1 MSSHSFGRVDAD
13 GNVFCI
19 EDGVERH
26 VGQYADVS
34 AEEAMAFYVRKFDDI
49 NTALSLF
56 ERRVASDAAH
66 SDLAASLA
74 KINDQVT
81 EGIGVG
87 DFAALRTRID
97 TLSST
102 IEKKMEEL
110 SEQSALARE
119 EAIAARTALVEKVEA
134 LASGDLTKVQW
145 KQMTANVDELFA
157 QWQEAQKKD
166 RKFPKATADD
176 LWKRFRTAR
185 NTLDQARRKYF
196 AELDQSTKGAKA
208 AKEAL
213 ITKAEGLISQG
224 ASALTP
230 YRALLED
237 WKKAPR
243 GPKKVDDALWKRF
256 KAAGDAIYAAKNE
269 EFERDEA
276 EYQGNLVVK
285 LEILT
290 EAELLLTATDY
301 AQARSTLNGLQKRWD
316 AAGKVPRAKIREVE
330 DRMRKVETA
339 VRKLEEAHWDK
350 SNPEKQARSEGLAG
364 QIESKIAALEG
375 QLALAQSAGDTAQ
388 VASIE
393 EDIAAQ
399 RSWLAVLS

>member
-1 MSSHSFGRVDAD
+1 MSTHPFGRVDSD
-13 GNVFCI
+13 GNVFCT

-26 VGQYADVS
+26 VGQYADVP
-34 AEEAMAFYVRKFDDI
+34 ADEALAFYVRKFDDI

-66 SDLAASLA
+66 NELATSLA
-74 KINDQVT
+74 KISDHVN
-81 EGIGVG
+81 EGVGVG
-87 DFAALRTRID
+87 DFAALRTRISALND
-97 TLSST
+97 G
-102 IEKKMEEL
+102 IAKKVEEL
-110 SEQSALARE
+110 NEQTAAARE

-134 LASGDLTKVQW
+134 LASGDLSKVQW
-145 KQMTANVDELFA
+145 KQMTTNVDALFA

-166 RKFPKATADD
+166 RKFPKATADE
-176 LWKRFRTAR
+176 LWKRFRAAR

-213 ITKAEGLISQG
+213 ITKAEALIPQG
-224 ASALTP
+224 AAGLTA
-230 YRALLED
+230 YRALLD
-237 WKKAPR
+237 QWKLAPR

-276 EYQGNLVVK
+276 EYQGNLVIK

-290 EAELLLTATDY
+290 ETEALLTATDY
-301 AQARSTLNGLQKRWD
+301 AQARATLNGLQKRWD

-330 DRMRKVETA
+330 DRMKKVETA

-364 QIESKIAALEG
+364 QIESKIAALEVERD
-375 QLALAQSAGDTAQ
+375 AAQAAGDSVRATA
-388 VASIE
+388 ID

>member
-1 MSSHSFGRVDAD
+1 MSSQSFGRVDAD
-13 GNVFCI
+13 GNVYCT

-34 AEEAMAFYVRKFDDI
+34 AEEALAFYVRKFDDI

-56 ERRVASDAAH
+56 ERRVASDSAH

-74 KINDQVT
+74 KISDQVT

-87 DFAALRTRID
+87 DFAALRLRIAA
-97 TLSST
+97 LSTT
-102 IEKKMEEL
+102 IDKRVEEL
-110 SEQSALARE
+110 SEQAAEARE
-119 EAIAARTALVEKVEA
+119 EAIRSRTALVEKVEA

-145 KQMTANVDELFA
+145 KQMTTRVDELFA

-166 RKFPKATADD
+166 RKFPKAVADD

-196 AELDQSTKGAKA
+196 AELDQATKGAKVV
-208 AKEAL
+208 KEAL
-213 ITKAEGLISQG
+213 ITKAEGLMAKG
-224 ASALTP
+224 AEGLTP

-237 WKKAPR
+237 WKQAPR
-243 GPKKVDDALWKRF
+243 GPKRVDDALWKRF

-269 EFERDEA
+269 EFERDEV
-276 EYQGNLVVK
+276 EYQANLAVK
-285 LEILT
+285 MEILGDA
-290 EAELLLTATDY
+290 EALLTSTDY
-301 AQARSTLNGLQKRWD
+301 AQARSTLNSLQKRWD

-330 DRMRKVETA
+330 DRLRKVETA

-364 QIESKIAALEG
+364 QIEAKIAGLETD
-375 QLALAQSAGDTAQ
+375 LAAAQSAGDSAR
-388 VASIE
+388 VKRIE

>member
-1 MSSHSFGRVDAD
+1 MSSQSFGRVDAE
-13 GNVFCI
+13 GNVYCT

-26 VGQYADVS
+26 VGQYADVP

-49 NTALSLF
+49 NTTLSLF
-56 ERRVASDAAH
+56 ERRVASDAVH

-74 KINDQVT
+74 KISEQVN

-87 DFAALRTRID
+87 DFAALRMRIAAI
-97 TLSST
+97 SAT
-102 IEKKMEEL
+102 IEKRVEEL
-110 SEQSALARE
+110 SEQSARARE
-119 EAIAARTALVEKVEA
+119 EAITARTALVEKVEA

-145 KQMTANVDELFA
+145 KQMTTTVDELFA

-185 NTLDQARRKYF
+185 NTLDHARRKYF
-196 AELDQSTKGAKA
+196 AELDQATKGAKV

-213 ITKAEGLISQG
+213 IAKAEGLIAQG

-237 WKKAPR
+237 WKRAPR

-276 EYQGNLVVK
+276 EYQANLVVK
-285 LEILT
+285 MAILT
-290 EAELLLTATDY
+290 DAETLTSATDY
-301 AQARSTLNGLQKRWD
+301 KQARATLNGLQKRWD

-330 DRMRKVETA
+330 DRMRKVEAA

-350 SNPEKQARSEGLAG
+350 SNPEKQARSEGLAE
-364 QIESKIAALEG
+364 QLEAKIAALESD
-375 QLALAQSAGDTAQ
+375 LAAAQSSGDSAR
-388 VASIE
+388 VARIE

>member
-19 EDGVERH
+19 ENGVERH

-66 SDLAASLA
+66 SDLTASLA
-74 KINDQVT
+74 KIKDQVT

-102 IEKKMEEL
+102 LEKKMEEL

-243 GPKKVDDALWKRF
+243 GPKKIDDALWKRF

-269 EFERDEA
+269 EFARDEA

-316 AAGKVPRAKIREVE
+316 AAGKVPRAKIREVD

-350 SNPEKQARSEGLAG
+350 SNPEKQARLEGLAG
-364 QIESKIAALEG
+364 QIEAKIATLEG
-375 QLALAQSAGDTAQ
+375 QLALAQSSGDTAR

>member
-87 DFAALRTRID
+87 DFAALRTRIE
-97 TLSST
+97 TLNST

-166 RKFPKATADD
+166 RKFPKATADH

-375 QLALAQSAGDTAQ
+375 QLALAQSAGDAAR

-393 EDIAAQ
+393 DDIAAQ

>member
-1 MSSHSFGRVDAD
+1 MSTHPFGRVDSD
-13 GNVFCI
+13 GNVFCT

-26 VGQYADVS
+26 VGQYADVP
-34 AEEAMAFYVRKFDDI
+34 ADEALAFYVRKFDDI

-66 SDLAASLA
+66 NDLATSLA
-74 KINDQVT
+74 KISDQVN
-81 EGIGVG
+81 EGVGVG
-87 DFAALRTRID
+87 DFAALRTRISALND
-97 TLSST
+97 G
-102 IEKKMEEL
+102 IAKKVEEL
-110 SEQSALARE
+110 NEQTAAARE

-134 LASGDLTKVQW
+134 LASGDLSKVQW
-145 KQMTANVDELFA
+145 KQMTTNVDALFA

-166 RKFPKATADD
+166 RKFPKATADE
-176 LWKRFRTAR
+176 LWKRFRAAR

-213 ITKAEGLISQG
+213 ITKAEALIPQG
-224 ASALTP
+224 AAGLTA
-230 YRALLED
+230 YRALLD
-237 WKKAPR
+237 QWKLAPR

-276 EYQGNLVVK
+276 EYQGNLVIK

-290 EAELLLTATDY
+290 ETEALLTATDY
-301 AQARSTLNGLQKRWD
+301 AQARATLNGLQKRWD

-330 DRMRKVETA
+330 DRMKKVETA

-364 QIESKIAALEG
+364 QIESKIAALEVERD
-375 QLALAQSAGDTAQ
+375 AAQAAGDSVRATA
-388 VASIE
+388 ID

>member
-19 EDGVERH
+19 ENGVERH

-66 SDLAASLA
+66 SDLTASLA
-74 KINDQVT
+74 KIKDQVT

-102 IEKKMEEL
+102 LEKKMEEL

-243 GPKKVDDALWKRF
+243 GPKKIDDALWKRF

-269 EFERDEA
+269 EFARDEA

-316 AAGKVPRAKIREVE
+316 AAGKVPRAKIREVD

-364 QIESKIAALEG
+364 QIEAKIATLEG
-375 QLALAQSAGDTAQ
+375 QLALAQSSGDTAR

>member
-1 MSSHSFGRVDAD
+1 
-13 GNVFCI
+13 
-19 EDGVERH
+19 
-26 VGQYADVS
+26 VS
-34 AEEAMAFYVRKFDDI
+34 E
-49 NTALSLF
+49 
-56 ERRVASDAAH
+56 
-66 SDLAASLA
+66 
-74 KINDQVT
+74 
-81 EGIGVG
+81 
-87 DFAALRTRID
+87 
-97 TLSST
+97 SST
-102 IEKKMEEL
+102 VL
-110 SEQSALARE
+110 L
-119 EAIAARTALVEKVEA
+119 EAF
-134 LASGDLTKVQW
+134 ASGDLSKVQW
-145 KQMTANVDELFA
+145 KQMTTKIDELFA
-157 QWQEAQKKD
+157 EWQDAQKKD

-176 LWKRFRTAR
+176 LWKRFRAAR

-196 AELDQSTKGAKA
+196 AELDQSTKGAKV

-213 ITKAEGLISQG
+213 IAKAEGLIAQG
-224 ASALTP
+224 ATALTP

-237 WKKAPR
+237 WKQAPR

-276 EYQGNLVVK
+276 EYQANLVVK

-290 EAELLLTATDY
+290 DAEVLLESTDF
-301 AQARSTLNGLQKRWD
+301 AQARATLNGLQKRWD

-364 QIESKIAALEG
+364 QIESKIAALE
-375 QLALAQSAGDTAQ
+375 AERAVAQSAGDSAR
-388 VASIE
+388 VAVID

-399 RSWLAVLS
+399 RSWLAVLA

>member
-1 MSSHSFGRVDAD
+1 MSSQSFGRVDAE
-13 GNVFCI
+13 GNVFCS

-34 AEEAMAFYVRKFDDI
+34 AEEALAFYVRKFDDI
-49 NTALSLF
+49 NTTLSLF

-66 SDLAASLA
+66 TDLSASLT
-74 KINDQVT
+74 KISEQVT

-87 DFAALRTRID
+87 DFAALRSRIA

-102 IEKKMEEL
+102 IEKKVEEL

-134 LASGDLTKVQW
+134 LALGDLSKVQW
-145 KQMTANVDELFA
+145 KQMTTKVDELFA

-196 AELDQSTKGAKA
+196 AELDQATKGAKV

-213 ITKAEGLISQG
+213 ITKAEGLIAQG
-224 ASALTP
+224 ATALTP

-276 EYQGNLVVK
+276 EYQGNLDIK
-285 LEILT
+285 LEILR
-290 EAELLLTATDY
+290 EAEPLLTATDY
-301 AQARSTLNGLQKRWD
+301 SQARATLNSLQKRWD

-330 DRMRKVETA
+330 DSMRKVETA
-339 VRKLEEAHWDK
+339 VRKLEENHWDK
-350 SNPEKQARSEGLAG
+350 SNPERQARSEGLAG
-364 QIESKIAALEG
+364 QIESKIAALE
-375 QLALAQSAGDTAQ
+375 AERSIAESAGDASR
-388 VASIE
+388 VAAIE
-393 EDIAAQ
+393 EDISAQ
-399 RSWLAVLS
+399 RSWLAVLA

>member
-66 SDLAASLA
+66 SDLTASLA
-74 KINDQVT
+74 KIKDQVT

-87 DFAALRTRID
+87 DFAALRTRIE

-119 EAIAARTALVEKVEA
+119 EAIASRTALVEKVEA

-213 ITKAEGLISQG
+213 ITKAEGLMSQG

-269 EFERDEA
+269 EFARDEA

-339 VRKLEEAHWDK
+339 VRKLEEAHWNK

-364 QIESKIAALEG
+364 QIESKIATLEG
-375 QLALAQSAGDTAQ
+375 QLALAQSAGDAAR

-393 EDIAAQ
+393 DDIAAQ

>member
-1 MSSHSFGRVDAD
+1 MSTHPLGRVDSD
-13 GNVFCI
+13 GNVFCT

-26 VGQYADVS
+26 VGQYADVP
-34 AEEAMAFYVRKFDDI
+34 ADEALAFYVRKFDDI

-66 SDLAASLA
+66 NDLAASLA
-74 KINDQVT
+74 KISDQVN
-81 EGIGVG
+81 EGVGVG
-87 DFAALRTRID
+87 DFAALRTRIAALND
-97 TLSST
+97 G
-102 IEKKMEEL
+102 IAKKVEEL
-110 SEQSALARE
+110 NEQTAAARE

-134 LASGDLTKVQW
+134 LASGDLSKVQW
-145 KQMTANVDELFA
+145 KQMTTNVDALFA

-166 RKFPKATADD
+166 RKFPKATADE
-176 LWKRFRTAR
+176 LWKRFRAAR

-213 ITKAEGLISQG
+213 ITKAEALIPQG
-224 ASALTP
+224 AAGLTA
-230 YRALLED
+230 YRALLD
-237 WKKAPR
+237 QWKLAPR

-276 EYQGNLVVK
+276 EYQGNLVIK

-290 EAELLLTATDY
+290 EAEALLTATDY
-301 AQARSTLNGLQKRWD
+301 AQARATLNGLQKRWD

-330 DRMRKVETA
+330 DRMKKVETA

-364 QIESKIAALEG
+364 QIESKIAALE
-375 QLALAQSAGDTAQ
+375 AERDAAQAAGDSVRA
-388 VASIE
+388 AAID

>member
-1 MSSHSFGRVDAD
+1 MSSQSFGRVDAD

-66 SDLAASLA
+66 SDLTASLA
-74 KINDQVT
+74 KIKDQVT

-87 DFAALRTRID
+87 DFAALRTRIE

-119 EAIAARTALVEKVEA
+119 EAIASRTALVEKVEA

-176 LWKRFRTAR
+176 LWKRFRAAR

-213 ITKAEGLISQG
+213 ITKAEGLMSQG

-339 VRKLEEAHWDK
+339 VRKLEEAHWNK

-364 QIESKIAALEG
+364 QIESKIATLEG
-375 QLALAQSAGDTAQ
+375 QLALAQSAGDAAR

-393 EDIAAQ
+393 DDIAAQ

>member
-1 MSSHSFGRVDAD
+1 MSSQSFGRVDAD
-13 GNVFCI
+13 GNVYCTD
-19 EDGVERH
+19 DGVERH

-34 AEEAMAFYVRKFDDI
+34 ADEALAFYVRKFDDI

-74 KINDQVT
+74 KISEQVT
-81 EGIGVG
+81 EGVGVG
-87 DFAALRTRID
+87 DFAALRTRISA
-97 TLSST
+97 LGST
-102 IEKKMEEL
+102 IEKKAEEL
-110 SEQSALARE
+110 NEQAAEARE
-119 EAIAARTALVEKVEA
+119 EAIRARTALVEKVEA
-134 LASGDLTKVQW
+134 LAAGDLTKVQW
-145 KQMTANVDELFA
+145 KQMTTTGDELFA

-176 LWKRFRTAR
+176 LWKRFRAAR

-196 AELDQSTKGAKA
+196 AELDQATKGAKV

-213 ITKAEGLISQG
+213 ITKAEGLVAKG
-224 ASALTP
+224 ASALTA

-237 WKKAPR
+237 WKQAPR

-285 LEILT
+285 MEILT
-290 EAELLLTATDY
+290 DAEVLLTATDY
-301 AQARSTLNGLQKRWD
+301 AQARATLNGLQKRWD

-364 QIESKIAALEG
+364 QIEAKIAALESE
-375 QLALAQSAGDTAQ
+375 LATAQAAGDSARVT
-388 VASIE
+388 SIE
-393 EDIAAQ
+393 DDIAAQ

>member
-87 DFAALRTRID
+87 DFAALRTRIE
-97 TLSST
+97 TLNST

-364 QIESKIAALEG
+364 QIESKIATLEG
-375 QLALAQSAGDTAQ
+375 QLALAQSAGDAAR

-393 EDIAAQ
+393 DDIAAQ

>member
-66 SDLAASLA
+66 SDLTASLA
-74 KINDQVT
+74 KIKDQVT

-87 DFAALRTRID
+87 DFAALRTRIE

-119 EAIAARTALVEKVEA
+119 EAIASRTALVEKVEA

-176 LWKRFRTAR
+176 LWKRFRAAR

-213 ITKAEGLISQG
+213 ITKAEGLMSQG

-269 EFERDEA
+269 EFARDEA

-339 VRKLEEAHWDK
+339 VRKLEEAHWNK

-364 QIESKIAALEG
+364 QIESKIATLEG
-375 QLALAQSAGDTAQ
+375 QLALAQSAGDAAR

-393 EDIAAQ
+393 DDIAAQ

>member
-13 GNVFCI
+13 GNVYCT
-19 EDGVERH
+19 ENGVERH

-66 SDLAASLA
+66 SDLAASLG
-74 KINDQVT
+74 KIKDQVS

-87 DFAALRTRID
+87 DFAALRARID
-97 TLSST
+97 TLNST
-102 IEKKMEEL
+102 IAKKMEEL

-119 EAIAARTALVEKVEA
+119 EAITARTALVEKVEA

-145 KQMTANVDELFA
+145 KQMTTNVDELFA

-176 LWKRFRTAR
+176 LWKRFRAAR

-196 AELDQSTKGAKA
+196 AELDQTTKGAKA

-213 ITKAEGLISQG
+213 ITKAEGLVAKG

-316 AAGKVPRAKIREVE
+316 AAGKVPRAKIREVD

-364 QIESKIAALEG
+364 QIESKISALEG
-375 QLALAQSAGDTAQ
+375 QLALAQSAGDAAR

>member
-1 MSSHSFGRVDAD
+1 MSTHPLGRVDSD
-13 GNVFCI
+13 GNVFCT

-26 VGQYADVS
+26 VGQYADVP
-34 AEEAMAFYVRKFDDI
+34 ADEALAFYVRKFDDI

-66 SDLAASLA
+66 NDLAASLA
-74 KINDQVT
+74 KISDQVN
-81 EGIGVG
+81 EGVGVG
-87 DFAALRTRID
+87 DFAALRTRIAALND
-97 TLSST
+97 G
-102 IEKKMEEL
+102 IAKKVEEL
-110 SEQSALARE
+110 NEQTAAARE

-134 LASGDLTKVQW
+134 LASGDLSKVQW
-145 KQMTANVDELFA
+145 KQMTTNVDALFA

-166 RKFPKATADD
+166 RKFPKATADE
-176 LWKRFRTAR
+176 LWKRFRAAR

-213 ITKAEGLISQG
+213 ITKAEALIPQG
-224 ASALTP
+224 AAGLTA
-230 YRALLED
+230 YRALLD
-237 WKKAPR
+237 QWKLAPR

-276 EYQGNLVVK
+276 EYQGNLVIK

-290 EAELLLTATDY
+290 EAEALLTATDY
-301 AQARSTLNGLQKRWD
+301 AQARATLNGLQKRWD

-330 DRMRKVETA
+330 DRMKKIETA

-364 QIESKIAALEG
+364 QIESKIAALEVERD
-375 QLALAQSAGDTAQ
+375 AAQAAGDSVRA
-388 VASIE
+388 AAID

>member
-1 MSSHSFGRVDAD
+1 MSTHPFGRVDSD
-13 GNVFCI
+13 GNVFCT

-26 VGQYADVS
+26 VGQYADVP
-34 AEEAMAFYVRKFDDI
+34 ADEALAFYVRKFDDI

-66 SDLAASLA
+66 NDLATSLA
-74 KINDQVT
+74 KISDQVN
-81 EGIGVG
+81 EGVGVG
-87 DFAALRTRID
+87 DFAALRTRISALND
-97 TLSST
+97 G
-102 IEKKMEEL
+102 IAKKVEEL
-110 SEQSALARE
+110 NEQTAAARE
-119 EAIAARTALVEKVEA
+119 EAIAARTALVEKVEG
-134 LASGDLTKVQW
+134 LASGDLSKVQW
-145 KQMTANVDELFA
+145 KQMTTNVDALFA

-166 RKFPKATADD
+166 RKFPKATADE
-176 LWKRFRTAR
+176 LWKRFRAAR

-213 ITKAEGLISQG
+213 ITKAEALIPQG
-224 ASALTP
+224 AAGLTA
-230 YRALLED
+230 YRGLLD
-237 WKKAPR
+237 QWKLAPR

-276 EYQGNLVVK
+276 EYQGNLVIK

-290 EAELLLTATDY
+290 EAEALLTATDY
-301 AQARSTLNGLQKRWD
+301 AQARATLNGFQKRWD

-330 DRMRKVETA
+330 DRMKKVETA

-364 QIESKIAALEG
+364 QIESKIAALEVERD
-375 QLALAQSAGDTAQ
+375 AAQAAGDSVRATA
-388 VASIE
+388 ID

>member
-13 GNVFCI
+13 GNVYCT
-19 EDGVERH
+19 ENGVERH

-66 SDLAASLA
+66 SDLAASLG
-74 KINDQVT
+74 KIKDQVS

-87 DFAALRTRID
+87 DFAALRARID
-97 TLSST
+97 TLNST
-102 IEKKMEEL
+102 IAKKMEEL

-119 EAIAARTALVEKVEA
+119 EAITARTALVEKVEA

-145 KQMTANVDELFA
+145 KQMTTNVDELFA

-176 LWKRFRTAR
+176 LWKRFRAAR

-196 AELDQSTKGAKA
+196 AELDQTTKGAKA

-213 ITKAEGLISQG
+213 ITTAEGLVAKG

-316 AAGKVPRAKIREVE
+316 AAGKVPRAKIREVD

-364 QIESKIAALEG
+364 QIESKISALEG
-375 QLALAQSAGDTAQ
+375 QLALAQSAGDAAR

>member
-66 SDLAASLA
+66 SDLTASLA
-74 KINDQVT
+74 KIKDQVT

-87 DFAALRTRID
+87 DFAALRTRIE

-119 EAIAARTALVEKVEA
+119 EAIASRTALVEKVEA
-134 LASGDLTKVQW
+134 LSSGDLTKVQW

-176 LWKRFRTAR
+176 LWKRFRAAR

-213 ITKAEGLISQG
+213 ITKAEGLMSQG

-269 EFERDEA
+269 EFARDEA

-339 VRKLEEAHWDK
+339 VRKLEEAHWNK

-364 QIESKIAALEG
+364 QIESKIATLEG
-375 QLALAQSAGDTAQ
+375 QLALAQSAGDAAR

-393 EDIAAQ
+393 DDIAAQ

>member
-1 MSSHSFGRVDAD
+1 MSSQSFGRVDAD
-13 GNVFCI
+13 GNVYVTD
-19 EDGVERH
+19 DGVERH

-34 AEEAMAFYVRKFDDI
+34 ADEALAFFVRKFYDI
-49 NTALSLF
+49 NTTLSLF
-56 ERRVASDAAH
+56 ERRVVSDAAH

-74 KINDQVT
+74 KISEQVT

-87 DFAALRTRID
+87 DFGALRTRIEA
-97 TLSST
+97 LSAT
-102 IEKKMEEL
+102 IEKKGEEL
-110 SEQSALARE
+110 SEQAALARE

-134 LASGDLTKVQW
+134 FASGDLSKVQW
-145 KQMTANVDELFA
+145 KQMTTKIDELFA
-157 QWQEAQKKD
+157 EWQDAQKKD

-176 LWKRFRTAR
+176 LWKRFRAAR

-196 AELDQSTKGAKA
+196 AELDQSTKGAKV

-213 ITKAEGLISQG
+213 IAKAEGLIAQG
-224 ASALTP
+224 ATALTP

-237 WKKAPR
+237 WKQAPR

-276 EYQGNLVVK
+276 EYQANLIVK

-290 EAELLLTATDY
+290 EAEVLLASTDF
-301 AQARSTLNGLQKRWD
+301 APARATLNGLQKRWD

-364 QIESKIAALEG
+364 QIESKIAALE
-375 QLALAQSAGDTAQ
+375 AERAVAQSAGDSTR
-388 VASIE
+388 VAVID

-399 RSWLAVLS
+399 RSWLAVLA

>member
-13 GNVFCI
+13 GNVYCTVN
-19 EDGVERH
+19 GVERH
-26 VGQYADVS
+26 VGQYADVTV
-34 AEEAMAFYVRKFDDI
+34 EEAMAFYVRKFDDI

-56 ERRVASDAAH
+56 ERRVASDAAP
-66 SDLAASLA
+66 SDLVSSLG
-74 KINDQVT
+74 KISDQVT

-87 DFAALRTRID
+87 DFAALRARID
-97 TLSST
+97 NLNST
-102 IEKKMEEL
+102 IKKKLEEL

-119 EAIAARTALVEKVEA
+119 EAIKARTTLVEKAET
-134 LASGDLTKVQW
+134 LAAGDLTKVQW
-145 KQMTANVDELFA
+145 KQMTTAVDELFA
-157 QWQEAQKKD
+157 EWQEAQKKD

-176 LWKRFRTAR
+176 LWKRFRAAR

-196 AELDQSTKGAKA
+196 AELDQTSKGAKA

-213 ITKAEGLISQG
+213 ITKAEALIAQG

-276 EYQGNLVVK
+276 EYQGNLVIK

-290 EAELLLTATDY
+290 EADHLLKATDY
-301 AQARSTLNGLQKRWD
+301 AQARATLNSLQKRWD
-316 AAGKVPRAKIREVE
+316 AAGKVPRAKIRDVE

-364 QIESKIAALEG
+364 QIEAKIFALEG
-375 QLALAQSAGDTAQ
+375 QLALAQSAGDAAR
-388 VASIE
+388 VVSIE

>member
-13 GNVFCI
+13 GNVYCT
-19 EDGVERH
+19 ENGVERH

-66 SDLAASLA
+66 NDLAASLG
-74 KINDQVT
+74 KIKDQVS

-87 DFAALRTRID
+87 DFAALRARID
-97 TLSST
+97 TLNST
-102 IEKKMEEL
+102 IAKKMEEL

-119 EAIAARTALVEKVEA
+119 EAITARTALVEKVEA

-145 KQMTANVDELFA
+145 KQMTTNVDELFA
-157 QWQEAQKKD
+157 QWQVAQKKD

-213 ITKAEGLISQG
+213 ITKAEALMAQG

-285 LEILT
+285 LEILA

-316 AAGKVPRAKIREVE
+316 AAGKVPRAKIREVD
-330 DRMRKVETA
+330 DRMRKVEAA

-364 QIESKIAALEG
+364 QIEAKISALEG
-375 QLALAQSAGDTAQ
+375 QLALAQS
-388 VASIE
+388 
-393 EDIAAQ
+393 
-399 RSWLAVLS
+399 RR

>member
-19 EDGVERH
+19 ENGVERH

-66 SDLAASLA
+66 SDLASSLA
-74 KINDQVT
+74 KIRDQVT
-81 EGIGVG
+81 EGVGVG

-110 SEQSALARE
+110 SAQSALARV

-145 KQMTANVDELFA
+145 KQMTTKVDELFA

-213 ITKAEGLISQG
+213 ITKAEGLMSQG

-316 AAGKVPRAKIREVE
+316 AAGKVPRAKIREVD

-350 SNPEKQARSEGLAG
+350 SNPEKKARSEGLAG
-364 QIESKIAALEG
+364 QIEARIATLEG
-375 QLALAQSAGDTAQ
+375 QLALAQSAGDTAR

>member
-1 MSSHSFGRVDAD
+1 MSSHSFGRVDAN

-66 SDLAASLA
+66 SDLTASLA
-74 KINDQVT
+74 KIKDQVT

-87 DFAALRTRID
+87 DFAALRTRIE

-119 EAIAARTALVEKVEA
+119 EAIASRTALVEKVEA

-176 LWKRFRTAR
+176 LWKRFRAAR

-196 AELDQSTKGAKA
+196 AELDQSVKGAKA

-213 ITKAEGLISQG
+213 ITKAEGLMSQG

-269 EFERDEA
+269 EFARDEA

-339 VRKLEEAHWDK
+339 VRKLEEAHWNK

-364 QIESKIAALEG
+364 QIESKIATLEG
-375 QLALAQSAGDTAQ
+375 QLALAQSAGDAAR

-393 EDIAAQ
+393 DDIAAQ

>member
-66 SDLAASLA
+66 SDLTASLA
-74 KINDQVT
+74 KIKDQVT

-87 DFAALRTRID
+87 DFAALRTRIE

-119 EAIAARTALVEKVEA
+119 EAIASRTALVEKVEA

-176 LWKRFRTAR
+176 LWKRFRAAR

-213 ITKAEGLISQG
+213 ITKAEGLMSQG

-339 VRKLEEAHWDK
+339 VRKLEEAHWNK

-364 QIESKIAALEG
+364 QIESKIATLEG
-375 QLALAQSAGDTAQ
+375 QLALAQSSGDTAR

>member
-1 MSSHSFGRVDAD
+1 MSSQSFGRVDPD
-13 GNVFCI
+13 GNVFCA

-34 AEEAMAFYVRKFDDI
+34 PEEALAFFVRKFDDI
-49 NTALSLF
+49 NTTLSLF
-56 ERRVASDAAH
+56 ERRVVSDAAH
-66 SDLAASLA
+66 SDLAASLS
-74 KINDQVT
+74 KISEQVT

-87 DFAALRTRID
+87 DFGALRTRIAA
-97 TLSST
+97 LSDT
-102 IEKKMEEL
+102 IEKKGEEL
-110 SEQSALARE
+110 SEQAALARE
-119 EAIAARTALVEKVEA
+119 EAIAARTALVEKVES
-134 LASGDLTKVQW
+134 LASGDLSKVQW
-145 KQMTANVDELFA
+145 KQMTSKIDELFTE
-157 QWQEAQKKD
+157 WQEAQKKD
-166 RKFPKATADD
+166 RKFPKATADE
-176 LWKRFRTAR
+176 LWKRFRAAR

-196 AELDQSTKGAKA
+196 AELDQSTKGAKV

-213 ITKAEGLISQG
+213 IAKAEGLIAQG

-237 WKKAPR
+237 WKQAPR

-276 EYQGNLVVK
+276 EYQANLVAK

-290 EAELLLTATDY
+290 EAEVLLAATDY
-301 AQARSTLNGLQKRWD
+301 AQARATLNGLQKRWD
-316 AAGKVPRAKIREVE
+316 AAGKVPRAKIREVD

-364 QIESKIAALEG
+364 QIESKIAALE
-375 QLALAQSAGDTAQ
+375 ADRAVAQSAGDSSR
-388 VASIE
+388 VAAID

-399 RSWLAVLS
+399 RSWLAVLA

>member
-13 GNVFCI
+13 GNVYCT
-19 EDGVERH
+19 ENGVERH

-66 SDLAASLA
+66 NDLAASLG
-74 KINDQVT
+74 KIKDQVS

-87 DFAALRTRID
+87 DFAALRARID
-97 TLSST
+97 TLNST
-102 IEKKMEEL
+102 IAKKMEEL

-119 EAIAARTALVEKVEA
+119 EAITARTALVEKVEA

-145 KQMTANVDELFA
+145 KQMTTNIDELFA

-166 RKFPKATADD
+166 RKFPKATADE
-176 LWKRFRTAR
+176 LWKRFRAAR

-213 ITKAEGLISQG
+213 ITKAEALMAQG

-316 AAGKVPRAKIREVE
+316 AAGKVPRAKIREVD

-364 QIESKIAALEG
+364 QIESKISALEG
-375 QLALAQSAGDTAQ
+375 QLALAQSAGDAAR

>member
-56 ERRVASDAAH
+56 ERRVASDAVH

-87 DFAALRTRID
+87 DFAALRTRIE
-97 TLSST
+97 TLNST

-176 LWKRFRTAR
+176 LWKRFRAAR

-213 ITKAEGLISQG
+213 ITKAEGLMSQG

-364 QIESKIAALEG
+364 QIESKIATLEG
-375 QLALAQSAGDTAQ
+375 QLALAQSAGDAAR

-393 EDIAAQ
+393 DDIAAQ

>member
-1 MSSHSFGRVDAD
+1 MSSQSFGRVDAE
-13 GNVFCI
+13 GNVYCT

-26 VGQYADVS
+26 VGQYADVP

-49 NTALSLF
+49 NTTLSLF
-56 ERRVASDAAH
+56 ERRVASDAVH

-74 KINDQVT
+74 KISEQVN

-87 DFAALRTRID
+87 DFAALRMRIAAI
-97 TLSST
+97 SST
-102 IEKKMEEL
+102 IEKRVEEL
-110 SEQSALARE
+110 SEQSARARE
-119 EAIAARTALVEKVEA
+119 EAITARTALVEKVEA

-145 KQMTANVDELFA
+145 KQMTTTVDELFA

-185 NTLDQARRKYF
+185 NTLDHARRKYF
-196 AELDQSTKGAKA
+196 AELDQATKGAKV

-213 ITKAEGLISQG
+213 IAKAEGLIAQG

-237 WKKAPR
+237 WKRAPR

-276 EYQGNLVVK
+276 EYQANLVVK
-285 LEILT
+285 MAILT
-290 EAELLLTATDY
+290 DAETLTSATDY
-301 AQARSTLNGLQKRWD
+301 KQARATLNGLQKRWD

-330 DRMRKVETA
+330 DRMRKVEAA

-350 SNPEKQARSEGLAG
+350 SNPEKQARSEGLAE
-364 QIESKIAALEG
+364 QLEAKIAALESD
-375 QLALAQSAGDTAQ
+375 LAAAQSSGDSAR
-388 VASIE
+388 VARIE

>member
-1 MSSHSFGRVDAD
+1 MSTHPLGRVDSD
-13 GNVFCI
+13 GNVFCT

-26 VGQYADVS
+26 VGQYADVP
-34 AEEAMAFYVRKFDDI
+34 ADEALAFYVRKFDDI

-66 SDLAASLA
+66 NDLATSLA
-74 KINDQVT
+74 KISDQVN
-81 EGIGVG
+81 EGVGVG
-87 DFAALRTRID
+87 DFAALRTRISALND
-97 TLSST
+97 G
-102 IEKKMEEL
+102 IAKKVEEL
-110 SEQSALARE
+110 NEQTAAARE

-134 LASGDLTKVQW
+134 LASGDLSKVQW
-145 KQMTANVDELFA
+145 KQMTTNVDALFA

-166 RKFPKATADD
+166 RKFPKATADE
-176 LWKRFRTAR
+176 LWKRFRAAR

-213 ITKAEGLISQG
+213 ITKAEALIPQG
-224 ASALTP
+224 AAGLTA
-230 YRALLED
+230 YRALLD
-237 WKKAPR
+237 QWKLAPR

-276 EYQGNLVVK
+276 EYQGNLVIK

-290 EAELLLTATDY
+290 EAEALLTATDY
-301 AQARSTLNGLQKRWD
+301 AQARATLNGLQKRWD

-330 DRMRKVETA
+330 DRMKKVETA

-364 QIESKIAALEG
+364 QIESKIAALEVERD
-375 QLALAQSAGDTAQ
+375 AAQAAGDSVRATA
-388 VASIE
+388 ID

>member
-1 MSSHSFGRVDAD
+1 MSTHPFGRVDSD
-13 GNVFCI
+13 GHVFCT

-26 VGQYADVS
+26 VGQYADVP
-34 AEEAMAFYVRKFDDI
+34 ADEALAFYVRKFDDI

-56 ERRVASDAAH
+56 ERRVASDAAN

-74 KINDQVT
+74 KISDQVND
-81 EGIGVG
+81 GVGVG
-87 DFAALRTRID
+87 DFAALRSRIAA
-97 TLSST
+97 LNEG
-102 IEKKMEEL
+102 IAKKVEEHN
-110 SEQSALARE
+110 EQTAAARE

-134 LASGDLTKVQW
+134 LASGDLSKVQW
-145 KQMTANVDELFA
+145 KQMTTNVDALFA

-166 RKFPKATADD
+166 RKFPKATADE
-176 LWKRFRTAR
+176 LWKRFRAAR

-213 ITKAEGLISQG
+213 ITKAEALIPQG
-224 ASALTP
+224 ASGLAA
-230 YRALLED
+230 YRALLD
-237 WKKAPR
+237 QWKLAPR

-276 EYQGNLVVK
+276 EYQGNLVIK

-290 EAELLLTATDY
+290 EADALLTATDY
-301 AQARSTLNGLQKRWD
+301 AQARATLNGLQKRWD

-330 DRMRKVETA
+330 DRMKKVETA

-364 QIESKIAALEG
+364 QIESKIAALEVELG
-375 QLALAQSAGDTAQ
+375 AARAAGDNAR
-388 VASIE
+388 ASAIE

>member
-1 MSSHSFGRVDAD
+1 MSTHPLGRVDSD
-13 GNVFCI
+13 GNVFCT

-26 VGQYADVS
+26 VGQYADVP
-34 AEEAMAFYVRKFDDI
+34 ADEALAFYVRKFDDI

-66 SDLAASLA
+66 NDLAASLA
-74 KINDQVT
+74 KISDQVN
-81 EGIGVG
+81 EGVGVG
-87 DFAALRTRID
+87 DFAALRTRIAALND
-97 TLSST
+97 G
-102 IEKKMEEL
+102 IAKKVEEL
-110 SEQSALARE
+110 NEQTAAARE

-134 LASGDLTKVQW
+134 LASGDLSKVQW
-145 KQMTANVDELFA
+145 KQMTTNVDALFA

-166 RKFPKATADD
+166 RKFPKATADE
-176 LWKRFRTAR
+176 LWKRFRAAR

-213 ITKAEGLISQG
+213 ITKAEALIPQG
-224 ASALTP
+224 AAGLTA
-230 YRALLED
+230 YRALLD
-237 WKKAPR
+237 QWKLAPR

-276 EYQGNLVVK
+276 EYQGNLVIK

-290 EAELLLTATDY
+290 ETEALLTATDY
-301 AQARSTLNGLQKRWD
+301 AQARATLNGLQKRWD

-330 DRMRKVETA
+330 DRMKKIETA

-364 QIESKIAALEG
+364 QIESKIAALEVERD
-375 QLALAQSAGDTAQ
+375 AAQAAGDSVRA
-388 VASIE
+388 AAID